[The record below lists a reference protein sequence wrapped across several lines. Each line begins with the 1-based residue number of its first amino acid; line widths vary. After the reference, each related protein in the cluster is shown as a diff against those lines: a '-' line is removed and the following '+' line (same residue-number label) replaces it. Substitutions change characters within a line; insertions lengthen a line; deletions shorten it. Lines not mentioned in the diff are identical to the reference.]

1 MSERFKDALLIQE
14 GACNPS
20 GIAHA
25 LVKACKEVIMEGGDQ
40 RKDPAIRL
48 IAHQLSFILDISEVD
63 EKLEVYNTLTEQCK
77 KNAG

>member
-20 GIAHA
+20 GIANA
-25 LVKACKEVIMEGGDQ
+25 LVKACKEVIFEGGDQ

-48 IAHQLSFILDISEVD
+48 IAYQLSFILDISEVD